1 MEYSFYGGRPGK
13 SFVISKT
20 FNSYEEMAAAFS
32 RGLNYQEVVYGEY
45 VLINTTDPRDMEN
58 GRLYK
63 RGYEGPEY
71 VGCIEGPPG
80 YSPHVKI
87 ENFNTI
93 DTLKNLES
101 DMDKDYLYSEGEF
114 IVNKGDLVPGK
125 AANGSFNDSIKWKT
139 LSCRR
144 ITSFFYS
151 QNKALLVKL
160 YKDEILLRRR
170 EVTFENSLGQEEKF
184 FYDEE
189 VYIAASEENSSA
201 NLIRFI
207 KERHDNFTETG
218 TLEIDEAK
226 VKQRRATVGYKKGTN
241 YNEEGYDFE
250 EQAEETIADIG
261 FQFPYHFFDWEANS
275 ISPYENRTDNTKVFE
290 QSVSYGTLISDEDT
304 SHPFYSDMKL
314 KVPHGIKG
322 DSLKGLKVIPA
333 SEYQK
338 LKESNSG
345 YYEAVEGI
353 TDHSQWEDT
362 YNGLD
367 NDLPN
372 ATINN
377 PEKKDRQILVYEY
390 YDYRNNSNGAKI
402 TKYLGDYNMIEE
414 ISADDEGSIKI
425 KYTHDDAYI
434 KEKWVT
440 WITGVNLNT
449 DNGILTVTY
458 NNDKINGSNQYTAKL
473 DYITGIEISENGNV
487 TYTHSTKSNGQSHD
501 TSTQTPLRWIAD
513 FEAPSLRNNNRWQ
526 KVYNDGTKT
535 DANFKNIDNI
545 EIDDNFH
552 IKINYND
559 GTSQTINDSL
569 KVDSTLSIAFN
580 ITEDSQTGYTV
591 ESHINYLNNRY
602 PNGLTNTADGKEVE
616 DDWMKGKIITIG
628 STSGIEA
635 DNSKKFYAFNYDMVN
650 GVYKKWYYLGSI
662 GEISPDEVYKVAIN
676 PTSSELSNKM
686 ASLKEGGLCFILST
700 AP

>member
-20 FNSYEEMAAAFS
+20 FNSCEEMTDAFS

-45 VLINTTDPRDMEN
+45 VLINTTDPRNIEN

-93 DTLKNLES
+93 DSLKNLES

-125 AANGSFNDSIKWKT
+125 VANGNFNDSIKWKT

-144 ITSFFYS
+144 IASFFYS

-170 EVTFENSLGQEEKF
+170 EVTFENGSGQEERF

-189 VYIAASEENSSA
+189 VYITTSVGNSSA
-201 NLIRFI
+201 NLIRFV
-207 KERHDNFTETG
+207 KKQHDNFTETE

-226 VKQRRATVGYKKGTN
+226 VKKRRATVGYKQGTS
-241 YNEEGYDFE
+241 YVEKAYDLE
-250 EQAEETIADIG
+250 EQVEETIADIG

-275 ISPYENRTDNTKVFE
+275 ISPYENRTDNTNVFG

-322 DSLKGLKVIPA
+322 DSLKGLKVITGA
-333 SEYQK
+333 EYSQRRAA
-338 LKESNSG
+338 EDDTS
-345 YYEAVEGI
+345 GI
-353 TDHSQWEDT
+353 TNHSQWIDEDS
-362 YNGLD
+362 YVRNK
-367 NDLPN
+367 LPDDTN
-372 ATINN
+372 
-377 PEKKDRQILVYEY
+377 RQILVYEY
-390 YDYRNNSNGAKI
+390 YDYRNDSNGAKI

-414 ISADDEGSIKI
+414 ISADDEGSIVI
-425 KYTHDDAYI
+425 KYTHDDAYT

-473 DYITGIEISENGNV
+473 DYITGIEISENGSV

-513 FEAPSLRNNNRWQ
+513 FEAPSSGNNNRWQ
-526 KVYNDGTKT
+526 KVYNDGTK
-535 DANFKNIDNI
+535 ANANLKNIDNI

-552 IKINYND
+552 LKINYND

-616 DDWMKGKIITIG
+616 DNWMKGKIITIG
-628 STSGIEA
+628 STSNEIEA
-635 DNSKKFYAFNYDMVN
+635 DNAKKFYAFNYDMVN

-662 GEISPDEVYKVAIN
+662 GEISPDEVYKVAIDPN
-676 PTSSELSNKM
+676 QSDLSNKM
-686 ASLKEGGLCFILST
+686 ASLKEGGLCFILRT